1 MSRILIVDDEAS
13 VRLLYRH
20 ELGCEGYEVVDTGSE
35 IEALKILGREK
46 IDAVVLDLCL
56 RETEGAALL
65 DKILSRQRHVPII
78 INTAYDQFRDDF
90 HLWGADAFVLK
101 SADLSELKS
110 ALARVM
116 LPMSETP
123 KKNGV
128 RAKTKH

>member
-1 MSRILIVDDEAS
+1 MSRILIVDDEAN

-20 ELGCEGYEVVDTGSE
+20 ELGCEGYEVIDTESE
-35 IEALKILGREK
+35 SEALDILGQEK

-56 RETEGAALL
+56 KECEGAALL

-78 INTAYDQFRDDF
+78 INTAYDQFRGDF

-101 SADLSELKS
+101 SADLAELKN

-116 LPMSETP
+116 IAAP
-123 KKNGV
+123 KTTLKNGAAPN
-128 RAKTKH
+128 AKP